1 MQICVRT
8 LTGKTFGLVCKSSD
22 CVKDIK
28 SKIQDKEGIPA
39 DQQRLLFAERHLQDD
54 LTLSDYH
61 ITNGSPILLIL
72 KLRGDK
78 PVIYLFPP
86 IATRVTTR
94 LSLVPEWKFSAL
106 YPIAPV
112 TKESTGAGQRVEWI
126 VDAEPSGILNEVST
140 GLEVSYLYWEAKT
153 TSKGLLTPPASPRS
167 STVGLD
173 TSVERVFVPNRPII
187 EPTNAIVLE
196 VRKVASYLDRAL
208 RALGLHV
215 EARTSFITYW
225 LPSLLNHQHVALRFL
240 PQSTYEHA
248 APLEVDPAP
257 DVVARIF
264 MLFKGVQEKELG
276 PWAGACERAEEG
288 GDRWVDVVGVDVGK
302 LQDKALFRVIEWGGM
317 EVL

>member
-1 MQICVRT
+1 MQIHVRT

-28 SKIQDKEGIPA
+28 AKIQDKEGIPA

-112 TKESTGAGQRVEWI
+112 TKEGTDAGQRVEWI

-140 GLEVSYLYWEAKT
+140 GLEVSYLYWEAET
-153 TSKGLLTPPASPRS
+153 TSKGLLTPPASPRLS
-167 STVGLD
+167 AVGLD
-173 TSVERVFVPNRPII
+173 TSAERVFVPNRPII
-187 EPTNAIVLE
+187 EPANAIVLE
-196 VRKVASYLDRAL
+196 VGKVASYLDSSL
-208 RALGLHV
+208 KALGLHV

-225 LPSLLNHQHVALRFL
+225 LPSLLKHKHIALRFL

-276 PWAGACERAEEG
+276 AWAGACEQAE
-288 GDRWVDVVGVDVGK
+288 DSSRWVDVVGVDIRK

-317 EVL
+317 EVF